1 VAYQATY
8 TQVATQVRLGKIDVL
23 NVDSHRVGAFAAA
36 LMSIEYAARVET
48 GNGRY
53 HRTLG

>member
-1 VAYQATY
+1 MAYQATY